1 MILDPASIVPI
12 VIWIFV
18 ALIASA
24 GSAAQALAG
33 SIDNL
38 EPSLLAGRT
47 VRIRR
52 LNWGGIILG
61 TLALVA
67 AAAVA
72 VFGIRAA
79 GGDAGALAA
88 GAAVSVLL
96 VRVAQEIA
104 AWFARENSERLARPL
119 LGDTAVF
126 LRLIEPHDAAEP
138 QESPEDTLE
147 QLVDAGEK
155 AGLIEADEH
164 VMINGVLGLDRTA
177 VREIMVPRIDVVAIE
192 VETPLHAALDVVIG
206 GGHSRLPVYEES
218 IDHIVGVL
226 YAKDIL
232 KVLKDGD
239 GRETPLRSLLRP
251 AFFIPESKR
260 VDELLQELQQSKVH
274 IAIVVDEYGGTAGI
288 VTFEDILE
296 EIVGEIQDEY
306 DIGEEPLIER
316 LGENE
321 GVFNARVNVG
331 QVNDALEVRLPE
343 VSDTLG
349 GLVYQRLQKMP
360 KVGDEVRVDGVT
372 ISVLSVVG
380 RRIKK
385 VRVSKMV
392 EPTSAEH
399 AALDEEQAANEKQ
412 L

>member
-1 MILDPASIVPI
+1 MILDPASTFSIVM
-12 VIWIFV
+12 WILL
-18 ALIASA
+18 ALVGCA

-38 EPSLLAGRT
+38 EPSLLAGRR

-52 LNWGGIILG
+52 LKWGGIVLG
-61 TLALVA
+61 TLALVLA
-67 AAAVA
+67 SAVA
-72 VFGIRAA
+72 VFGTRAA
-79 GGDAGALAA
+79 GGDASAMAV
-88 GAAVSVLL
+88 GAAVAVLL
-96 VRVAQEIA
+96 VRVAQELA
-104 AWFARENSERLARPL
+104 ASFAMENSARLARPL
-119 LGDTAVF
+119 LGDAAVF
-126 LRLIEPHDAAEP
+126 LRLIEPHDTEEP
-138 QESPEDTLE
+138 QASQEDTLE
-147 QLVDAGEK
+147 QLVDAGER

-164 VMINGVLGLDRTA
+164 VMITGVLGLDRTA

-192 VETPLHAALDVVIG
+192 VETPLHAALDVVVG

-232 KVLKDGD
+232 KVLKDDD
-239 GRETPLRSLLRP
+239 GRETPLRSLIRP
-251 AFFIPESKR
+251 AVFIPESKR
-260 VDELLQELQQSKVH
+260 VDELLQELQKSKVH

-321 GVFNARVNVG
+321 GIFNARVNIG
-331 QVNDALEVRLPE
+331 QVNDALDVKLPE
-343 VSDTLG
+343 ESDTLG
-349 GLVYQRLQKMP
+349 GLVYQHLQKMP
-360 KVGDEVRVDGVT
+360 KVGDEVRLDGVT
-372 ISVLSVVG
+372 ISVLSVIG

-392 EPTSAEH
+392 EPASAEH

>member
-1 MILDPASIVPI
+1 M
-12 VIWIFV
+12 
-18 ALIASA
+18 ASA

-61 TLALVA
+61 TLALVV

-79 GGDAGALAA
+79 GGDAGAIAV

-96 VRVAQEIA
+96 VRVAQEFA

-126 LRLIEPHDAAEP
+126 LRLIEPHDAEEP
-138 QESPEDTLE
+138 QESQEVALE

-155 AGLIEADEH
+155 AGLIQADEH

-239 GRETPLRSLLRP
+239 GRETPLRSLMRP
-251 AFFIPESKR
+251 ASFIPESKR
-260 VDELLQELQQSKVH
+260 VDELLQELQKSKVH

-321 GVFNARVNVG
+321 GIFNARVNIG
-331 QVNDALEVRLPE
+331 
-343 VSDTLG
+343 
-349 GLVYQRLQKMP
+349 
-360 KVGDEVRVDGVT
+360 
-372 ISVLSVVG
+372 
-380 RRIKK
+380 
-385 VRVSKMV
+385 
-392 EPTSAEH
+392 
-399 AALDEEQAANEKQ
+399 
-412 L
+412 